1 MIGIASINYGLSPH
15 PDFPPQ
21 HVTEGQSDSRQRN
34 SQENIHPD
42 HIQDVQKALA
52 HLHQNHSIGT
62 PGYLICGHSCGATL
76 AFQSLM
82 RDWFGPNVK
91 YPPEYPKS
99 HSTDP
104 QERATEQSPFLSV
117 TLPRA
122 VIGLEGIYDIPEFV
136 SFHVAEP
143 YYLNFVKGA
152 LGSDLSVWAD
162 ASTTNGTYKSLE
174 LAILGHSPNDEYVE
188 QQQTDLMAASLC
200 KQQFQ
205 QIFKPSDSDSPNSTS
220 ARSLSQISAS
230 QRAKCLLELKL
241 KGKHDEIWSE
251 GVELARV
258 FEVALAKI
266 FNEDLSSYSDLGLSS
281 VA

>member
-15 PDFPPQ
+15 PDFPPR
-21 HVTEGQSDSRQRN
+21 HVTEGQTESQKRH

-52 HLHQNHSIGT
+52 HLHQHHKIGT

-82 RDWFGPNVK
+82 KDWFGSNVK
-91 YPPEYPKS
+91 YPPEYPKP
-99 HSTDP
+99 HPTNP
-104 QERATEQSPFLSV
+104 QERASEQSPFLSV
-117 TLPRA
+117 TPPRA

-136 SFHVAEP
+136 SFHKAEP
-143 YYLNFVKGA
+143 YYLDFVKGA
-152 LGSDLSVWAD
+152 LGSDQSVWAD

-188 QQQTDLMAASLC
+188 QQQTDLMATALF
-200 KQQFQ
+200 KQHFQ
-205 QIFKPSDSDSPNSTS
+205 QLFVRSDSDRPNHTS
-220 ARSLSQISAS
+220 AGSLSQISTS
-230 QRAKCLLELKL
+230 QQSKCLMKLSL

-266 FNEDLSSYSDLGLSS
+266 FNEDLSSYSDLGPAS
-281 VA
+281 VV